1 MESGRGSMRSW
12 SRSMRRV
19 SHARPVAEYRQLG
32 RAFRVSL
39 ILKGADALL
48 EVVGGLLFL
57 LVPPS
62 ALGRIV
68 TALTQHELSEDPN
81 DLVASFLR
89 NTAQHFGSARSFG
102 AVYLLSHG
110 LRSSWSSRSSAVG
123 FGHTLRCWCSWAPS
137 SSTRAIAWSTR
148 SRWACSLSRS
158 SIRSSSGSPGEN
170 TAGSASASPCQAS
183 EQPCLTIG
191 QRDLL
196 RANRGFQCRVGW
208 VRTVPALN
216 LQIRRPPCRA

>member
-1 MESGRGSMRSW
+1 
-12 SRSMRRV
+12 MRRV

-110 LRSSWSSRSSAVG
+110 LSKIVLVVEIFRGRLWAYPAMLVLLGAFIVYQSYRLVHAFTVG
-123 FGHTLRCWCSWAPS
+123 MLALTLFDSIVVWLTWREYG
-137 SSTRAIAWSTR
+137 RQR
-148 SRWACSLSRS
+148 ERLSLSN
-158 SIRSSSGSPGEN
+158 E
-170 TAGSASASPCQAS
+170 
-183 EQPCLTIG
+183 
-191 QRDLL
+191 
-196 RANRGFQCRVGW
+196 
-208 VRTVPALN
+208 
-216 LQIRRPPCRA
+216 